1 VQRWDLLDLEAP
13 EGTRDPIVLHS
24 DDGARSIL
32 IVLRPGQSL
41 GEHQVKENA
50 WITVLEGAVEI
61 SAGAETIAVG
71 RGTLMRF
78 EPDERH
84 SLRSDAGARVLMLLA
99 PWPGAGHY
107 RGSD

>member
-1 VQRWDLLDLEAP
+1 M
-13 EGTRDPIVLHS
+13 
-24 DDGARSIL
+24 
-32 IVLRPGQSL
+32 LRPGQSL

-50 WITVLEGAVEI
+50 WIAVLEGEVEI

-71 RGTLMRF
+71 RGTLTRF

-84 SLRSDAGARVLMLLA
+84 SLSSDGGARVLLLLA